1 MLFVSFLFQSLY
13 NKLGVQILPF
23 STDPCHS
30 LCNHRHC
37 HHLHL
42 LNTKKKKKNDKQT
55 LQLVLIKF
63 IANFFLYEI
72 CLIHV
77 LLEQS
82 QFSLY
87 QSVVDMHGLT
97 PGTSVL
103 TRGHQ
108 DSKK

>member
-1 MLFVSFLFQSLY
+1 MFFVSFLFQSLY

-37 HHLHL
+37 HHLHP
-42 LNTKKKKKNDKQT
+42 LNTQKKNDYQT

-63 IANFFLYEI
+63 IAKSFLYEI

-97 PGTSVL
+97 PGISVL

>member
-1 MLFVSFLFQSLY
+1 MI
-13 NKLGVQILPF
+13 K
-23 STDPCHS
+23 
-30 LCNHRHC
+30 
-37 HHLHL
+37 
-42 LNTKKKKKNDKQT
+42 T

-63 IANFFLYEI
+63 IAKFFLYEI

-97 PGTSVL
+97 PGISVL